1 MTNISF
7 STRNLFSERIGKTI
21 ISTHI
26 VGVIRNSEVLFL
38 NSKFNSFLGE
48 YDVYN
53 SVEKFDSLCAHS
65 PLSENLFHG
74 VFPKTPLSSLPDFL
88 DRSLFTTVGYKD
100 IFLENNSLF
109 LIKSAFI

>member
-1 MTNISF
+1 M
-7 STRNLFSERIGKTI
+7 
-21 ISTHI
+21 
-26 VGVIRNSEVLFL
+26 
-38 NSKFNSFLGE
+38 
-48 YDVYN
+48 YN

-109 LIKSAFI
+109 LIRVWGYQKEQNVSLFNFYSELQGLTKNQMINDKILMLINKEKENLYIEKFY